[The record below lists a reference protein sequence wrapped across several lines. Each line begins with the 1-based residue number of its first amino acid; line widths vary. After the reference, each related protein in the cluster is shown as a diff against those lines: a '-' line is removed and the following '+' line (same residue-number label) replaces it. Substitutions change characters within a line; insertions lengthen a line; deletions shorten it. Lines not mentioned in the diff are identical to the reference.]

1 MKENFKDGKNPQDKG
16 DSARHGIPKK
26 ATIAQLKKIRSSST
40 ASKHKKQL
48 AHWQINMRSGKKV
61 NENVREEAPANSIA
75 SGGVDMAPT
84 MGPRKRKK
92 KQIGYETI
100 DVTDRRYRKDR
111 APVLRRFKT
120 FMKK

>member
-40 ASKHKKQL
+40 ASKRKKQL
-48 AHWQINMRSGKKV
+48 AHWQINMLKGKT
-61 NENVREEAPANSIA
+61 NEEAPANSIA